1 MDMMP
6 ATKLQVTLP
15 PEYDEQLKQQVKATI
30 EEAIKE
36 ARQQTGIDSPWLQTK
51 QSIAKWIGVSNNTLT
66 ILINNGLPLHFLP
79 DVDKFVASKHEI
91 SEWILKQ

>member
-1 MDMMP
+1 MDMP
-6 ATKLQVTLP
+6 AKLQVTLP

-51 QSIAKWIGVSNNTLT
+51 QSIAKWIGISNNSLT
-66 ILINNGLPLHFLP
+66 TLINNGMPIHFMP
-79 DVDKFVASKHEI
+79 DLNLVCANKHEI